1 MKYIII
7 ILAISNFG
15 TLYLLNHSKGL
26 EKKNTQTITTLQ
38 NQVNKY
44 KDTEIQRNND
54 LIEAQ
59 DKANQASADYE
70 QLKAE
75 RAKAAEKNRSEL
87 QTIVTR
93 DVYHFICF
101 DDDGLHN
108 IQDRITK
115 GNASLAR

>member
-1 MKYIII
+1 MKYII
-7 ILAISNFG
+7 LFLLVSTAGS
-15 TLYLLNHSKGL
+15 LYKWHESKAT
-26 EKKNTQTITTLQ
+26 EKVNIQTIIDLQ
-38 NQVNKY
+38 NQVNHY
-44 KDTEIQRNND
+44 KDTEIQRKQD
-54 LIEAQ
+54 LIDAQ
-59 DKANQASADYE
+59 DKANEVSADYE

-75 RAKAAEKNRSEL
+75 HSKESEKSRSEL

-115 GNASLAR
+115 GNTSLAR